1 MRVDGIINYLRRCGE
16 LGTAPQLSA
25 QDARALTKRFEAM
38 AQELARTASQAA
50 EERKSNRPESPD
62 GSEGRVS

>member
-25 QDARALTKRFEAM
+25 QDARAPIKRFDAM
-38 AQELARTASQAA
+38 TQELARAASQAA
-50 EERKSNRPESPD
+50 EERKS
-62 GSEGRVS
+62 